1 LEYTLAIQP
10 IKRATTFA
18 TNLDQACVL
27 KHTQMPRR
35 SWPTMLEACGQVARG
50 QFVTQVA
57 EKKNDIPARLVR
69 ERGEHDLGI
78 SGRDS
83 RHAG

>member
-1 LEYTLAIQP
+1 
-10 IKRATTFA
+10 
-18 TNLDQACVL
+18 
-27 KHTQMPRR
+27 
-35 SWPTMLEACGQVARG
+35 MLEACGQVARG